1 MSSRKLW
8 RQPLFPWE
16 NRAFAFST
24 TSTTGS
30 WSLSLRT
37 SCANTG
43 TWCSCTS
50 ASWAFGSTGKRANSP
65 RRRGSLFLVWN
76 WIRSIRQHASR
87 RNVLSRCWTAWM
99 RSRAGPR
106 SHWNNF
112 RGSWGIWQLRR
123 QWRRWGCFIWDRF
136 NTGSMAE
143 SRGGRGNAALTG
155 SKSHRPAAKPSPRGQ
170 TFRFSG
176 QECPWNRSLGMLWFS
191 RMPPPPAG
199 APRSTGLQ
207 CRGFWRGPQLHWH
220 ISCLELL
227 AVHLALNRPKRRLQ
241 GKHLLVRTDTLWPLH
256 TSTDKVVYASVAC
269 CNSPATSS
277 YGVRS
282 IWGRFVPFTFRACS
296 TGQPTSCHELRSP
309 ESGDSIPRR
318 PSLLRDFSLPVVY
331 SLTEETLGTECT
343 GTQLAA
349 GPPQVCVPP
358 QWAFSHRHCARSG
371 RTRSRSCSWRRT
383 GPLGLDSQNWCSS
396 WQPLLGR
403 FLWGRI
409 YWLRDGAPYGTRV
422 QTSGNLKCLV
432 PGRDAEVLGD
442 LPQEVVDTITSAR
455 ALSTR
460 HAYALKWNLF
470 VEWCSSHREDPRK
483 CPIRV
488 MLSFLQQGLER
499 RLSPFTLKVYV
510 AAIAANH
517 DPVEGKSVGKHDLVI
532 RFLRGA
538 GRLNP
543 PRPPSIPSWDLS
555 LVLRALQQG
564 PFGPLQTVELK
575 FLSDSA
581 PACIG
586 LHQEGRG
593 PARIF
598 GRRFV
603 PRVWAGPGNPE
614 APAWLCAQ
622 GSHYSLLGPG
632 GKPASAALGGGR
644 PSLSFACPVRALKC
658 YVDRTQSFRTSD
670 QLFICHGG
678 RQKGMPS
685 PSRGWPTGWWTPSPW
700 LTRHR
705 VCPARSGWEPTLL
718 EVLQLP
724 GRWLVV
730 PRWQIIIELRVGRPL
745 TRSLDSIAFVWNRS
759 PPVFS
764 PQTGRSTERLRFR
777 VGLLKLL
784 QRVRTVDPVEL
795 LRPLG
800 SQTWRSVWRQALT
813 RWICENR

>member
-1 MSSRKLW
+1 MLPQSQDQL
-8 RQPLFPWE
+8 
-16 NRAFAFST
+16 
-24 TSTTGS
+24 
-30 WSLSLRT
+30 
-37 SCANTG
+37 CAG

-65 RRRGSLFLVWN
+65 RRRGSLFSVWN
-76 WIRSIRQHASR
+76 WIRPIRQHASR

-176 QECPWNRSLGMLWFS
+176 QDCPWNRSLGMLWFT

-199 APRSTGLQ
+199 ASRSTGLQ
-207 CRGFWRGPQLHWH
+207 CRGFGRGPQLHWH

-227 AVHLALNRPKRRLQ
+227 QYSWPWTVSRGAYRASTYWS
-241 GKHLLVRTDTLWPLH
+241 VRTHCDRCIHQPTRWSMLPSH
-256 TSTDKVVYASVAC
+256 VATRPPPPPME
-269 CNSPATSS
+269 SEAF
-277 YGVRS
+277 
-282 IWGRFVPFTFRACS
+282 WGRFVPFKFRACS

-349 GPPQVCVPP
+349 RPPQVCVSPSEHSRTDTV
-358 QWAFSHRHCARSG
+358 QDQGGRGAGLARGAVLAHSDLVPRTDASRDSPSLADSSEVGSTDSG
-371 RTRSRSCSWRRT
+371 T
-383 GPLGLDSQNWCSS
+383 GT
-396 WQPLLGR
+396 
-403 FLWGRI
+403 LWHPRPDL
-409 YWLRDGAPYGTRV
+409 WK
-422 QTSGNLKCLV
+422 LKTCLV

-488 MLSFLQQGLER
+488 VLSFLQQGLER

-517 DPVEGKSVGKHDLVI
+517 NPVEGKSVGKHDLVI

-543 PRPPSIPSWDLS
+543 PRPPL
-555 LVLRALQQG
+555 
-564 PFGPLQTVELK
+564 
-575 FLSDSA
+575 
-581 PACIG
+581 
-586 LHQEGRG
+586 
-593 PARIF
+593 
-598 GRRFV
+598 
-603 PRVWAGPGNPE
+603 
-614 APAWLCAQ
+614 
-622 GSHYSLLGPG
+622 Y
-632 GKPASAALGGGR
+632 
-644 PSLSFACPVRALKC
+644 
-658 YVDRTQSFRTSD
+658 
-670 QLFICHGG
+670 
-678 RQKGMPS
+678 
-685 PSRGWPTGWWTPSPW
+685 
-700 LTRHR
+700 
-705 VCPARSGWEPTLL
+705 
-718 EVLQLP
+718 
-724 GRWLVV
+724 
-730 PRWQIIIELRVGRPL
+730 
-745 TRSLDSIAFVWNRS
+745 
-759 PPVFS
+759 
-764 PQTGRSTERLRFR
+764 
-777 VGLLKLL
+777 
-784 QRVRTVDPVEL
+784 
-795 LRPLG
+795 PLG
-800 SQTWRSVWRQALT
+800 TCL
-813 RWICENR
+813 